1 VRPGQALVVDTAG
14 CCGYPASVW
23 PERNTMPLSPAQIEY
38 CEQAWAV
45 IIDSELPIPLDI
57 SRAAVASTLTGY
69 SERDRTVYLGTN
81 AFPNAQAATAN
92 ARLSVLACLAHEY
105 GHAQRHALGILRP
118 NTLPDLLLDEAE
130 TSIHASFHPVVRPI
144 DREDLVEDARDRLT
158 TWLAYVTAPHT
169 DEA

>member
-1 VRPGQALVVDTAG
+1 
-14 CCGYPASVW
+14 
-23 PERNTMPLSPAQIEY
+23 MPLSPAQIEY

-92 ARLSVLACLAHEY
+92 ARLSVLAS
-105 GHAQRHALGILRP
+105 RHPPPKI
-118 NTLPDLLLDEAE
+118 DEN
-130 TSIHASFHPVVRPI
+130 
-144 DREDLVEDARDRLT
+144 LVGPAIT
-158 TWLAYVTAPHT
+158 QG
-169 DEA
+169 